1 MKMAPSS
8 ATAMSVGR
16 LNGSPLKRGAGWWGV
31 PIVSSSSP
39 SGVHFV
45 IVCDPSSA
53 Q

>member
-1 MKMAPSS
+1 MAPSS
-8 ATAMSVGR
+8 AMAMSVGR
-16 LNGSPLKRGAGWWGV
+16 LNGWPLKRGAGSCGL

-39 SGVHFV
+39 AGVHFV